1 MVAAPMDKRWVSVI
15 SLFPDGNAWLL
26 RSVSNT
32 SYLQYD
38 DDELI
43 RVTVLFA
50 RSSWMAPA
58 KGTLRSR

>member
-50 RSSWMAPA
+50 RSS
-58 KGTLRSR
+58 